1 CEAENATLLHVRP
14 LAYAG
19 RQWDLRVYASDD
31 ELPPAF
37 NGNTLLLAFTGVV
50 ATALLGAFLLTMTG
64 RTRRIEIAVRQRTAA
79 LEAEVG
85 EREIAEAALR
95 DSEQRFRNILDNVPI
110 GVIYTNVA
118 GDVIQANPRFCEL
131 TGYVED
137 ELLTLSL
144 GDCTHPDDVDAEREM
159 LEQLVAG

>member
-1 CEAENATLLHVRP
+1 FAGGAGALRFSARAE
-14 LAYAG
+14 
-19 RQWDLRVYASDD
+19 DL
-31 ELPPAF
+31 PAPF
-37 NGNTLLLAFTGVV
+37 NGSAWLFSLSGVLAGAVI
-50 ATALLGAFLLTMTG
+50 AAFLLIVTG
-64 RTRRIEIAVRQRTAA
+64 RTQRIEVAVRQRTAA

-110 GVIYTNVA
+110 GVIYTNLA

-131 TGYVED
+131 TGYAED

-144 GDCTHPDDVDAEREM
+144 GDCTHPDDVEAEREM
-159 LEQLVAG
+159 LGQLVAGEIAMDR